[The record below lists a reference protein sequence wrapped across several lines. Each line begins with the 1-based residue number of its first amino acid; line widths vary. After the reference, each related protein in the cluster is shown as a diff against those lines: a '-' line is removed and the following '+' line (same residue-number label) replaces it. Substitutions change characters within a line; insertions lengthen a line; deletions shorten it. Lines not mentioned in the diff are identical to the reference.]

1 LFACGSYS
9 LPVIINLFHRFILI
23 LMSKCASFCSILAL
37 QLYNKK
43 MKITLLIVGKTEDAY
58 LKEGIDKYLK
68 RLKHYTKIEVAEITE
83 LKNTKALTQEQQKA
97 KEAELILKKI
107 TALDYVILLDE
118 KGIEVSSSQFAA
130 YIDKKAVGSVANLVF
145 IVGGPYGFDQ
155 TVYQR
160 ANDKL
165 SLSRMTFSHQM
176 VRLFFVE
183 QLYRAFTIIKGE
195 PYHHS

>member
-1 LFACGSYS
+1 
-9 LPVIINLFHRFILI
+9 
-23 LMSKCASFCSILAL
+23 
-37 QLYNKK
+37 
-43 MKITLLIVGKTEDAY
+43 MKITLVIVGKTEDAY

-68 RLKHYTKIEVAEITE
+68 RLKHYSKIEIAEITE
-83 LKNTKALTQEQQKA
+83 LKNTKSLTQEQQKA
-97 KEAELILKKI
+97 KEAELILKKLSP
-107 TALDYVILLDE
+107 LDHVILLDE
-118 KGIEVSSSQFAA
+118 KGLELSSSQFAA
-130 YIDKKAVGSVANLVF
+130 FIDKKAIGSVANLAF

-195 PYHHS
+195 PYHHE